1 MALFFCFN
9 TLPLIKGVI
18 YSFTNFKGY
27 GSYDWVGLRNYKD
40 LFTDS
45 RVGGSYLF
53 TFKLAIVATIVTNVL
68 SLILALGLNS
78 KIRFKSAL
86 RGAYFI
92 PNVLG
97 ALVVGYIFN
106 YFFTYI
112 LPAFGKM
119 IGNKTL
125 SSSMLSSTSLA
136 WVAIVIVCAWQAIA
150 MNTIIYISGLQ
161 TVPEDVYEAGAIDGA
176 TGWNKFKN
184 LTFPLILP
192 FFTINMVLCVKN
204 FLMVFDQIM
213 ALTKGGPAQSTE
225 SISYLIY
232 QNGMAGGQFGFQSAN
247 AVIFF
252 LVIVAISVTQMTV
265 LGKRRSSYD
274 RGKYKTNKPAMIFL
288 VLGLIT
294 IAFPLYLT
302 VVIAFKQPSE
312 MTNSIS
318 GILSLPSSWSLE
330 NFREAMRV
338 TDFWN
343 SLGNSLFITLVTVAL
358 SIVIHSMIGYAIGR
372 NKAHS
377 KGYNLVY
384 LYIVSGMFVPF
395 AILMMPL
402 VKQTAQMGLNNRF
415 GVILLYVVFY
425 MPMNVLLYTGYLKN
439 IPIALEEAACVDGAS
454 TWTTYWKIVF
464 PIMRPMHATV
474 AVLTALGT
482 WNDVMTPL
490 VIMSGGEQNT
500 LPLAQLT
507 FQTQFG
513 TNYNLAFASYLLAL
527 LPILI
532 FYLIC
537 QKQILNGVVNGA
549 VK

>member
-1 MALFFCFN
+1 MGKKSMSGRKLTFLLITIPIVALFFCFN

-119 IGNKTL
+119 VGNKTL
-125 SSSMLSSTSLA
+125 SSSMLSSTS
-136 WVAIVIVCAWQAIA
+136 
-150 MNTIIYISGLQ
+150 ISGLQ

-176 TGWNKFKN
+176 TGFSKFRY
-184 LTFPLILP
+184 LTFPLIVP
-192 FFTINMVLCVKN
+192 FFSINMVLCVKN

-232 QNGMAGGQFGFQSAN
+232 NNGMSGGQFGFQSAN

-252 LVIVAISVTQMTV
+252 IVIVIIS
-265 LGKRRSSYD
+265 
-274 RGKYKTNKPAMIFL
+274 AM
-288 VLGLIT
+288 
-294 IAFPLYLT
+294 
-302 VVIAFKQPSE
+302 
-312 MTNSIS
+312 
-318 GILSLPSSWSLE
+318 
-330 NFREAMRV
+330 
-338 TDFWN
+338 
-343 SLGNSLFITLVTVAL
+343 
-358 SIVIHSMIGYAIGR
+358 
-372 NKAHS
+372 
-377 KGYNLVY
+377 
-384 LYIVSGMFVPF
+384 
-395 AILMMPL
+395 
-402 VKQTAQMGLNNRF
+402 
-415 GVILLYVVFY
+415 
-425 MPMNVLLYTGYLKN
+425 
-439 IPIALEEAACVDGAS
+439 
-454 TWTTYWKIVF
+454 
-464 PIMRPMHATV
+464 
-474 AVLTALGT
+474 
-482 WNDVMTPL
+482 
-490 VIMSGGEQNT
+490 
-500 LPLAQLT
+500 QLT
-507 FQTQFG
+507 ITGKKEEQ
-513 TNYNLAFASYLLAL
+513 L
-527 LPILI
+527 
-532 FYLIC
+532 
-537 QKQILNGVVNGA
+537 
-549 VK
+549 